1 MLGIVSQ
8 IIDLLL
14 CVPGKAH
21 SVRWNVLPSQL
32 DVVFGT
38 VKGSDTYEQ
47 HPIESFPELRDQVIA
62 FSDPK
67 HFVDLFK
74 IQNATS

>member
-8 IIDLLL
+8 ISDLLL
-14 CVPGKAH
+14 CVPGKADA
-21 SVRWNVLPSQL
+21 VRWNVLPSQL

-47 HPIESFPELRDQVIA
+47 HAIKPNAQLRYKVVT
-62 FSDPK
+62 FG
-67 HFVDLFK
+67 DLE
-74 IQNATS
+74 NLLNLR